1 MGARS
6 RVSYRLHCME
16 RRRVAWKKERSP
28 IESSIH
34 TLGAV
39 RRPITAPKER
49 AALLVVPIIGHEVV
63 VEAETT

>member
-1 MGARS
+1 
-6 RVSYRLHCME
+6 ME